1 MKKGLL
7 RKKIYNEILMKK
19 LTKHPKKQLGLR
31 NKKNISRRT
40 YYSQFVALF
49 YIRNANI
56 TLERDA
62 TEILRM
68 LKELQQLTNRSRLVF
83 STYCSL
89 SQHNLWQSVLEDTSN
104 TIKYIRIQFEYILEN
119 IIKKNKI
126 NSIIFWK
133 QTKTYTIELEAH
145 HKKLIQLAGQIL
157 PEEERLS
164 WKVTICNFYDE
175 IFSLLIPLTGVC
187 RLESDFIEKYSP
199 KMFNQTAM
207 DIIKDIP
214 KDYTLMEAREY
225 EHEYLK
231 VLTNYSHE
239 FCRKN
244 NFWNSL
250 LYILS
255 GGMYPL
261 PSERSL
267 SKRWI
272 DRKMKDKLS

>member
-1 MKKGLL
+1 
-7 RKKIYNEILMKK
+7 MKK
-19 LTKHPKKQLGLR
+19 LTKHPKSKLGLR
-31 NKKNISRRT
+31 NKKNISKRA

-56 TLERDA
+56 TLEKDA

-68 LKELQQLTNRSRLVF
+68 LKELQDLNNRSRLVF

-89 SQHNLWQSVLEDTSN
+89 SQHNMWQSVLEDLTDN
-104 TIKYIRIQFEYILEN
+104 IKYIRMQFEYILEN
-119 IIKKNKI
+119 MIKKNKI
-126 NSIIFWK
+126 NSPIFW
-133 QTKTYTIELEAH
+133 QQNKTYTDELEEN
-145 HKKLIQLAGQIL
+145 HKKLIQVASRVL

-164 WKVTICNFYDE
+164 WKVTICHFYDE
-175 IFSLLIPLTGVC
+175 IFSLLIPLTSVC
-187 RLESDFIEKYSP
+187 RLELDFIGKYSP
-199 KMFNQTAM
+199 KIFNQTVI

-214 KDYTLMEAREY
+214 KNYTLREAKEY

-239 FCRKN
+239 LCRKN

-250 LYILS
+250 LYVLS

-261 PSERSL
+261 PSERTL

-272 DRKMKDKLS
+272 NRKMKDKLRNKS

>member
-1 MKKGLL
+1 
-7 RKKIYNEILMKK
+7 MKK
-19 LTKHPKKQLGLR
+19 LTKHPKKRLGFR
-31 NKKNISRRT
+31 NKKNITRRA

-89 SQHNLWQSVLEDTSN
+89 SQHNLWQSILEDMSEN
-104 TIKYIRIQFEYILEN
+104 IKNMRMQFECILEN
-119 IIKKNKI
+119 IIKKNTI
-126 NSIIFWK
+126 NSPIFWQQNK
-133 QTKTYTIELEAH
+133 VYTDEMEVS
-145 HKKLIQLAGQIL
+145 HKKIMQLAVQVL

-164 WKVTICNFYDE
+164 WKTTICNFYDE
-175 IFSLLIPLTGVC
+175 IFSLLIPLIGMC
-187 RLESDFIEKYSP
+187 RLELDFIKKHSP
-199 KMFNQTAM
+199 KVFSQTAM

-214 KDYTLMEAREY
+214 KNYTLQEAKEY

-239 FCRKN
+239 FYRKN

-261 PSERSL
+261 PSKRTL

-272 DRKMKDKLS
+272 NRKMRDKLPK

>member
-1 MKKGLL
+1 MKK
-7 RKKIYNEILMKK
+7 R
-19 LTKHPKKQLGLR
+19 TKHPKKRLGFR
-31 NKKNISRRT
+31 NKKNITRRA

-89 SQHNLWQSVLEDTSN
+89 SQHNLWQSVLEDMSEN
-104 TIKYIRIQFEYILEN
+104 IKNIRMQFEFILEN
-119 IIKKNKI
+119 IIKKNTI
-126 NSIIFWK
+126 NSPIFWQQNK
-133 QTKTYTIELEAH
+133 VYTDEMEVS
-145 HKKLIQLAGQIL
+145 HKKITQLAIQVL

-164 WKVTICNFYDE
+164 WKTTICNFYDE
-175 IFSLLIPLTGVC
+175 IFSLLIPLIGMC
-187 RLESDFIEKYSP
+187 RLELDFIEKHSP
-199 KMFNQTAM
+199 KVFSQTAM

-214 KDYTLMEAREY
+214 KNYTLQEAKEY

-239 FCRKN
+239 FYRKN

-250 LYILS
+250 LYFLS

-261 PSERSL
+261 PSERTL

-272 DRKMKDKLS
+272 NRKMRDKLPK

>member
-1 MKKGLL
+1 
-7 RKKIYNEILMKK
+7 MKK
-19 LTKHPKKQLGLR
+19 LTKHPKSKLGLR
-31 NKKNISRRT
+31 NKKNISRRA

-49 YIRNANI
+49 YIRNTNI

-68 LKELQQLTNRSRLVF
+68 LKELQQLINRSRLVF

-89 SQHNLWQSVLEDTSN
+89 SQHNLWQSVLEDLSEN
-104 TIKYIRIQFEYILEN
+104 IKYIRMQFEYILEN
-119 IIKKNKI
+119 IIKKNTI
-126 NSIIFWK
+126 NASIFWQQNK
-133 QTKTYTIELEAH
+133 IYMDELEVS
-145 HKKLIQLAGQIL
+145 HKKLIQLATQVL
-157 PEEERLS
+157 PKEERLS

-175 IFSLLIPLTGVC
+175 IFSLLIPLIGMC
-187 RLESDFIEKYSP
+187 RLELDFIEKHSP
-199 KMFNQTAM
+199 KIFNQTTM

-214 KDYTLMEAREY
+214 KNYTLQEAKEY

-239 FCRKN
+239 FYRKN

-255 GGMYPL
+255 GGIYPL
-261 PSERSL
+261 PSKRTL

-272 DRKMKDKLS
+272 SRKMKDKLPK